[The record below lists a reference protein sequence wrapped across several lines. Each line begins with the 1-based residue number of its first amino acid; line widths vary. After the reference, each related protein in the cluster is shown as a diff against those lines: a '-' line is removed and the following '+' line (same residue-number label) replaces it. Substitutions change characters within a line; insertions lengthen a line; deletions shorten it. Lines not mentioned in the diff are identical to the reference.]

1 MKNRI
6 NFVLGARKILSV
18 NALYGAK
25 MTWVNGRQV
34 ATIYKTGEA
43 KQTEAYIKEQIE
55 RLNVPVNYP
64 WVNSDTLFKVTIKV
78 VFKSG
83 FLMRD
88 LDNTL
93 KLVQDGIFR
102 GLDINDSHVVSI
114 VADKVLFPDIS
125 EEKIYVCLEEVDGS
139 GVRFDILPKV
149 SKIWSTDF
157 NFASLKELPKKG
169 ARKGKI
175 YKTADE
181 ERADTFVYLV
191 TPGNLHLLTPTRIIL
206 RCVEAVLG
214 SKGFVYIGFVG
225 LGDSDAET
233 VKEIDEFKALLMMY
247 SKEYSGI
254 RFRDFED
261 EPKEAKLLSWI
272 SEE

>member
-1 MKNRI
+1 M
-6 NFVLGARKILSV
+6 
-18 NALYGAK
+18 
-25 MTWVNGRQV
+25 
-34 ATIYKTGEA
+34 
-43 KQTEAYIKEQIE
+43 
-55 RLNVPVNYP
+55 
-64 WVNSDTLFKVTIKV
+64 
-78 VFKSG
+78 
-83 FLMRD
+83 
-88 LDNTL
+88 
-93 KLVQDGIFR
+93 
-102 GLDINDSHVVSI
+102 
-114 VADKVLFPDIS
+114 
-125 EEKIYVCLEEVDGS
+125 CLEEIS
-139 GVRFDILPKV
+139 GDNIRFDLIPKP

-157 NFASLKELPKKG
+157 EFSSLKELPEKG

-225 LGDSDAET
+225 FSDSSGTKGT
-233 VKEIDEFKALLMMY
+233 VNDKEIDEFKALLMMY

-254 RFRDFED
+254 RFKDFD
-261 EPKEAKLLSWI
+261 QEPKEEDLLCWI

>member
-1 MKNRI
+1 M
-6 NFVLGARKILSV
+6 
-18 NALYGAK
+18 
-25 MTWVNGRQV
+25 
-34 ATIYKTGEA
+34 
-43 KQTEAYIKEQIE
+43 
-55 RLNVPVNYP
+55 
-64 WVNSDTLFKVTIKV
+64 
-78 VFKSG
+78 
-83 FLMRD
+83 
-88 LDNTL
+88 
-93 KLVQDGIFR
+93 
-102 GLDINDSHVVSI
+102 DINDSHVVSI

-157 NFASLKELPKKG
+157 EFKTLKELPDKG

-214 SKGFVYIGFVG
+214 SKGFVYIAVVN
-225 LGDSDAET
+225 LKDNP
-233 VKEIDEFKALLMMY
+233 EIDEFKALLIEY
-247 SKEYSGI
+247 GKEYSGI
-254 RFRDFED
+254 RFRDFENEPD
-261 EPKEAKLLSWI
+261 EKELLCWI
-272 SEE
+272 SEES

>member
-25 MTWVNGRQV
+25 MTWINGRQV
-34 ATIYKTGEA
+34 ASIYKTGEA

-157 NFASLKELPKKG
+157 KFSSLKELPEKG
-169 ARKGKI
+169 ARKGKV
-175 YKTADE
+175 YKTEDE

-214 SKGFVYIGFVG
+214 SKGFVYIAVVN
-225 LGDSDAET
+225 LKDNP
-233 VKEIDEFKALLMMY
+233 EIDEFKALLMMY

-261 EPKEAKLLSWI
+261 EPKEDELLCWI
-272 SEE
+272 SEEQ

>member
-1 MKNRI
+1 M
-6 NFVLGARKILSV
+6 
-18 NALYGAK
+18 
-25 MTWVNGRQV
+25 
-34 ATIYKTGEA
+34 
-43 KQTEAYIKEQIE
+43 
-55 RLNVPVNYP
+55 
-64 WVNSDTLFKVTIKV
+64 
-78 VFKSG
+78 
-83 FLMRD
+83 
-88 LDNTL
+88 
-93 KLVQDGIFR
+93 
-102 GLDINDSHVVSI
+102 DINDSHVVSI

-157 NFASLKELPKKG
+157 EFSSLKELPEKG

-175 YKTADE
+175 YKTGDE

-214 SKGFVYIGFVG
+214 SKGFVYVAVVN
-225 LGDSDAET
+225 LKDNP
-233 VKEIDEFKALLMMY
+233 EIDEFKALLMMY
-247 SKEYSGI
+247 GKEYSGI

-261 EPKEAKLLSWI
+261 EPKEDELLGWI

>member
-1 MKNRI
+1 M
-6 NFVLGARKILSV
+6 
-18 NALYGAK
+18 
-25 MTWVNGRQV
+25 
-34 ATIYKTGEA
+34 
-43 KQTEAYIKEQIE
+43 
-55 RLNVPVNYP
+55 
-64 WVNSDTLFKVTIKV
+64 
-78 VFKSG
+78 
-83 FLMRD
+83 
-88 LDNTL
+88 
-93 KLVQDGIFR
+93 
-102 GLDINDSHVVSI
+102 
-114 VADKVLFPDIS
+114 
-125 EEKIYVCLEEVDGS
+125 CLEEVDGS

-157 NFASLKELPKKG
+157 NFSSLKELPEKG

-225 LGDSDAET
+225 LKGSDCEGT
-233 VKEIDEFKALLMMY
+233 VNEIDEFKALLMMY

-254 RFRDFED
+254 RFRDFDD
-261 EPKEAKLLSWI
+261 EPNETELLCWI
-272 SEE
+272 SEEQ